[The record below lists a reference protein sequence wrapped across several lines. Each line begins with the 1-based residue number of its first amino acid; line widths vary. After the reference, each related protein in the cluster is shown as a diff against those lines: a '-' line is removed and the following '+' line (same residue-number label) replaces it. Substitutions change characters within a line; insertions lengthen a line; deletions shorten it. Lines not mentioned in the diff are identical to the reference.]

1 MIFTNQGD
9 TDMKRTLRIETL
21 ETRYAFCGPTAMD
34 ANADGYITPQ
44 DVLVAVNAANEG
56 RPIADANCDGQ
67 GTPRDV
73 LRIINYVNL
82 IGSTTSQNV
91 TIRHVGGV
99 GQIPTG
105 DIWPAWTVRVNASG
119 HVEFD
124 VALEL
129 ETENGDITQRTPLN
143 MLSVQGLPGWSVTS
157 YSDPRLGTIYRV
169 QGRVDGPFADP
180 LAGLDVRLSLDTM
193 GLEPG
198 KIRGWVVY
206 QNWSERFG
214 QQLSNEVRLNDVTL
228 FDRWWI

>member
-1 MIFTNQGD
+1 
-9 TDMKRTLRIETL
+9 MKRRTLRIETL
-21 ETRYAFCGPTAMD
+21 ETRYAFCGPDAMD
-34 ANADGYITPQ
+34 ANTDGYITPQ

-99 GQIPTG
+99 GQMPTG
-105 DIWPAWTVRVNASG
+105 DIWQAWTVRVNASG
-119 HVEFD
+119 SVEFD

-129 ETENGDITQRTPLN
+129 ETEDGYTTQQTPLD

-180 LAGLDVRLSLDTM
+180 LSGFDVRLSLDTM
-193 GLEPG
+193 GLTPG
-198 KIRGWVVY
+198 KIRGWIVY

>member
-1 MIFTNQGD
+1 
-9 TDMKRTLRIETL
+9 MKRRTLRIETL
-21 ETRYAFCGPTAMD
+21 ETRHALCGPGAMD
-34 ANADGYITPQ
+34 VNTDGHITPQ
-44 DVLVAVNAANEG
+44 DVLVTINAANEN

-73 LRIINYVNL
+73 LKIINYVNA
-82 IGSTTSQNV
+82 IGSTTSQNA

-105 DIWPAWTVRVNASG
+105 DVWQVWTVRVNANG
-119 HVEFD
+119 PVEFD

-129 ETENGDITQRTPLN
+129 ETENGDITQQTPLD
-143 MLSVQGLPGWSVTS
+143 MIFVEGLPGWSVTG

-193 GLEPG
+193 GLGPG
-198 KIRGWVVY
+198 KIRGWIVY

-214 QQLSNEVRLNDVTL
+214 QQLSSEVKLNDVTL
-228 FDRWWI
+228 FERWWI